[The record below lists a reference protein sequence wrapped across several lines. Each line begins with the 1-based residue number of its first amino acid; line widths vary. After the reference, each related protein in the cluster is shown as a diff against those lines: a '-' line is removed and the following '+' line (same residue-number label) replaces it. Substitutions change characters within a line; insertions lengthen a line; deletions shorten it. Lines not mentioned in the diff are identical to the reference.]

1 MTPDS
6 VQASDMLCS
15 STSTKQSETPSP
27 EGGEISSE
35 GIVLPQHRKYSLASL
50 LL

>member
-6 VQASDMLCS
+6 VQASDMVCS
-15 STSTKQSETPSP
+15 SASTKQPSP

-35 GIVLPQHRKYSLASL
+35 GIMLPQHRKYSLSSL